1 MVGILILNIELKL
14 SFDIFISFFEILKF
28 LGKKKNKI
36 KIDDNSLITLDRIK
50 NAIAYLI
57 PLVTNIGRAS
67 IIINNLT
74 MSSVIL
80 ETTCGSIFCFPK
92 KYPLKML
99 DIDINGSVK
108 PIDIIPYLTSL
119 LCSKLLLIKSLP
131 IIRMNISINV
141 TPKAI
146 GSDEKTRFLLFL
158 VSSATNLLIATGKPN
173 CDIEISKLNVGI
185 ISMYVP
191 IPIVPKFLVIVIL
204 ITIPSN
210 LVITPPRSNIIVDL
224 MNLFFTLSPNYI
236 YVKFK
241 VFIKELKFNFISSII
256 FIRVNKYIGDS
267 MKKLNN
273 KGFGL
278 VEALVIVAILTF
290 VIDISYPYLEKKFN
304 LNQTDRSAEE
314 AKCILNAQA
323 YIRSLDNKL
332 MFDGVTNGSYYVTEL
347 AIPLDDNTPNQYSWV
362 VIEGNKVIKAS
373 MLLKASNDQIL
384 ITYSDGLYDASDGIL
399 VTKPE

>member
-1 MVGILILNIELKL
+1 
-14 SFDIFISFFEILKF
+14 
-28 LGKKKNKI
+28 
-36 KIDDNSLITLDRIK
+36 
-50 NAIAYLI
+50 
-57 PLVTNIGRAS
+57 
-67 IIINNLT
+67 
-74 MSSVIL
+74 
-80 ETTCGSIFCFPK
+80 
-92 KYPLKML
+92 ML
-99 DIDINGSVK
+99 DIDINGRVN
-108 PIDIIPYLTSL
+108 PIAIIPYLTSL
-119 LCSKLLLIKSLP
+119 LWSKLLLIKSLLNNK
-131 IIRMNISINV
+131 INRSIKV

-146 GSDEKTRFLLFL
+146 GMEEKTKFLLFL
-158 VSSATNLLIATGKPN
+158 VSSATSLLIATGNPN
-173 CDIEISKLNVGI
+173 CEIEINKLNVGI
-185 ISMYVP
+185 ISIYVP
-191 IPIVPKFLVIVIL
+191 IPIVPKFLVITIL
-204 ITIPSN
+204 IIIPSN
-210 LVITPPRSNIIVDL
+210 LVMIPPKSSINVDFI
-224 MNLFFTLSPNYI
+224 NLFFTLSPNYI

-256 FIRVNKYIGDS
+256 IIRVDKYIGDL

-304 LNQTDRSAEE
+304 LNKTDRSAEE

-347 AIPLDDNTPNQYSWV
+347 AIPLDDSTPNQYSWV

-373 MLLKASNDQIL
+373 MLLKASHDQIL